1 MKVDMIAIKIY
12 LDRSLIEKNLD
23 EEKFDENYLQ
33 YITER
38 LSEPP

>member
-1 MKVDMIAIKIY
+1 MNIEMIAIKIY
-12 LDRSLIEKNLD
+12 LDRSLIETDL
-23 EEKFDENYLQ
+23 DENYLQ